1 MYTGAIPNPT
11 KTIQVNYPYQTCK
24 ELMDNFQS
32 IIDRYKMG
40 GYKIE
45 SKDEVLNTYVLS
57 KGEILSFG
65 VRIHINLQP
74 SGDQTIL
81 NVEVQ
86 RLIGAFDQAHE
97 IGMANRYLNE
107 ILKGISMGLNPPS
120 EEEENKFIEQQNILN
135 NSDSSLVWWFIIIM
149 MVVLLPMCAG

>member
-1 MYTGAIPNPT
+1 
-11 KTIQVNYPYQTCK
+11 
-24 ELMDNFQS
+24 
-32 IIDRYKMG
+32 
-40 GYKIE
+40 
-45 SKDEVLNTYVLS
+45 
-57 KGEILSFG
+57 
-65 VRIHINLQP
+65 
-74 SGDQTIL
+74 
-81 NVEVQ
+81 VEVQ